1 LICAAKNIP
10 QPKGSNFEG
19 VTASLTCFLLYVSHL
34 LTVQVSSCGSISSS
48 SFLPKDLSS
57 PFISSLSSLS
67 TKISSYSIF
76 LKRNFLLLGERYW
89 IEVLLAEREGVGHE
103 LGFTLRQKGQIRG
116 LKRQKR
122 GFFFLFFQK
131 EERKR

>member
-19 VTASLTCFLLYVSHL
+19 VTASLTCILLYVSHL
-34 LTVQVSSCGSISSS
+34 LTVQVSTCGSISSS

-89 IEVLLAEREGVGHE
+89 IEVLLAERERVGHE
-103 LGFTLRQKGQIRG
+103 LGSL
-116 LKRQKR
+116 
-122 GFFFLFFQK
+122 
-131 EERKR
+131 